1 MALPYES
8 STAKDPLSE
17 LNRALAK
24 FGCQTFGVMTDAE
37 AGKTIVQ
44 FKWRE
49 RQISVE
55 ASWKGYAQAWLK
67 SHPVRGYLSTDEKMK
82 REQKA
87 LAQARIS
94 VGCAL
99 RDWIKGQITAIECGV
114 MSFEAA
120 FMPHILLPSGER
132 VIDRVQANLLP
143 PPAAEKVV
151 QIGNGNNGS

>member
-1 MALPYES
+1 MSLPYET
-8 STAKDPLSE
+8 STAKDPLSD

-37 AGKTIVQ
+37 RGMTIVQ
-44 FKWRE
+44 FKWRA

-55 ASWKGYAQAWLK
+55 ASWNGYATAWLK
-67 SHPVRGYLSTDEKMK
+67 AHPWKGYSYSRGPT
-82 REQKA
+82 REEHHARA
-87 LAQARIS
+87 LAQAKVS
-94 VGCAL
+94 VGCVL

-143 PPAAEKVV
+143 PPSDEKVV
-151 QIGNGNNGS
+151 QIGAPK

>member
-1 MALPYES
+1 MSLPYEE

-37 AGKTIVQ
+37 RGMTIVQ
-44 FKWRE
+44 FKWRT

-55 ASWKGYAQAWLK
+55 ASWKGYAAAWLK
-67 SHPVRGYLSTDEKMK
+67 AHPWTRNTNRTRQEHDA
-82 REQKA
+82 RA

-94 VGCAL
+94 VGCVL

-114 MSFEAA
+114 MSFDAA
-120 FMPHILLPSGER
+120 FMPHMLLPSGER
-132 VIDRVQANLLP
+132 VIDRVTANLLP
-143 PPAAEKVV
+143 PPPEEKIV
-151 QIGNGNNGS
+151 QIGNGSKS